1 MHDAD
6 WPALPYSEWRDTAA
20 TLQLWTQVVGKIRL
34 ALTPWLNHGWQV
46 TLYVTARGLG
56 TGPMPIGRE
65 ILELEFDFIDHRL
78 RARTSRG
85 EEQGFPLTPQTV
97 AEFYAQ
103 VLDLLARLGVSV
115 KINEM
120 PSEVADPIRFSEDR
134 VHASYDPAAAHRFWR
149 VLLRVNHVF
158 AAFPQR
164 VSRQGQPHPFVL
176 GKLRPCG
183 DAVFRKSGALSIPV
197 ACPGLPDDVTR
208 EAYSHEVSS
217 AGFWPGSDAYPHPA
231 FYSYAYPEPA
241 GFRDRPVTAG
251 AHFDTT
257 LGEYI
262 LAYDTVRSAA
272 DPDALLLDFLATTYA
287 AAGRFW
293 RLGSRFAGMCARR
306 PGASPRSRLRP
317 AFGAPQEP
325 KHARPGSHRRAYGAR
340 HARNGESR
348 CANPSFWLLASHSWR
363 HRPSLKAP
371 RGTVTTAITAAGPK
385 GAATAAAISASGAV
399 A

>member
-6 WPALPYSEWRDTAA
+6 WPALPYSEWRDTAT

-56 TGPMPIGRE
+56 AGPMPIGRE

-120 PSEVADPIRFSEDR
+120 PREVADPIRFSEDR

-158 AAFPQR
+158 ALFR
-164 VSRQGQPHPFVL
+164 SGFL
-176 GKLRPCG
+176 GKASPIHLFWG
-183 DAVFRKSGALSIPV
+183 SFDLAVTRFSGKRAPV
-197 ACPGLPDDVTR
+197 HPGGVPGLPDDVTR

-251 AHFDTT
+251 AHFDTI

-262 LAYDTVRSAA
+262 LAYDTERSAA

-287 AAGRFW
+287 TAADSGGWDRASLECA
-293 RLGSRFAGMCARR
+293 LGV
-306 PGASPRSRLRP
+306 P
-317 AFGAPQEP
+317 
-325 KHARPGSHRRAYGAR
+325 ARPR
-340 HARNGESR
+340 
-348 CANPSFWLLASHSWR
+348 
-363 HRPSLKAP
+363 
-371 RGTVTTAITAAGPK
+371 
-385 GAATAAAISASGAV
+385 AV